1 MAINA
6 ARRLTRVDVVER
18 LSDLFVRCGMPEH
31 IWGNRRQSHSA
42 GIGGD
47 LSPCPLEGALHVT
60 FSFWAD
66 FHVEGH
72 GSR

>member
-31 IWGNRRQSHSA
+31 IWGNRRQSHIA
-42 GIGGD
+42 GIGVIYRPAHLKGR
-47 LSPCPLEGALHVT
+47 CT
-60 FSFWAD
+60 
-66 FHVEGH
+66 
-72 GSR
+72 